1 MRSLRSFAFAA
12 LAAMLV
18 AGCGASQIGQIIAVG
33 VKNPIN
39 NTQLYQAEV
48 AFDGTLKTFNELKG
62 LCARRVLKPSC
73 RTYVVQ
79 GQNFIRKAAAADVA
93 ARNFVDKN
101 PTLDATN
108 VVGAFTGIVSDFN
121 RTTVALSATK

>member
-1 MRSLRSFAFAA
+1 MKKLLIIA
-12 LAAMLV
+12 LLSIGV
-18 AGCGASQIGQIIAVG
+18 AGCGTVG
-33 VKNPIN
+33 SVLTTTVTNPVN
-39 NTQLYQAEV
+39 QTRLYQAEL
-48 AFDGTLKTFNELKG
+48 AFDGGIKTFNELKG

-79 GQNFIRKAAAADVA
+79 GQGLIRNAAAADVA

-108 VVGAFTGIVSDFN
+108 VVSAFTGIVSDF
-121 RTTVALSATK
+121 TSTVTALSTTK